1 AGQIAGLLFKPPPL
15 ASRAARRLAP
25 VSLPKPT
32 GHLPVGTETFV
43 ATDPGR
49 EGRKIPVQV
58 WYPAVASGAKAS
70 TPSTYALPATSA
82 LLAQQFG
89 VPVRDVRAIRTNA
102 AARLALAHP
111 PGRLPVVLFSPGLGV
126 PRPLYSGL
134 GAELA
139 SHGYVVAVMDHP
151 GDGQLVEFPD
161 GTTVPGPPPADE
173 AALTALLATRVA
185 DARAVLDL
193 LQRLN
198 GQSGGRLSKALDLDR
213 VDFVGHSFGGAT
225 AAETMRLD
233 RRFRAGV
240 NLDGTMSG
248 AVLETGLDRP
258 FLLVSSDHPQ
268 GEDDE
273 SWTAFRRHTARAR
286 EMLIAGSAHMS
297 FTDQPAL
304 SSLRPAAE
312 PRDPAQL
319 GTIEPARSFAVQSAY
334 VLAFLDQQLRG
345 TSPAL
350 LDGPSAT
357 YPEVRFG

>member
-1 AGQIAGLLFKPPPL
+1 AD
-15 ASRAARRLAP
+15 S
-25 VSLPKPT
+25 
-32 GHLPVGTETFV
+32 
-43 ATDPGR
+43 GR
-49 EGRKIPVQV
+49 DGRKIPVQV
-58 WYPAVASGAKAS
+58 WYPAIAGGAKRS

-89 VPVRDVRAIRTNA
+89 VPLQDIRAIRTNA
-102 AARLALAHP
+102 TTKPAVARP
-111 PGRLPVVLFSPGLGV
+111 SGRLPVVLFSPGLGV
-126 PRPLYSGL
+126 GRPLYSGL

-161 GTTVPGPPPADE
+161 GTTVPALPPANE
-173 AALTALLATRVA
+173 EALTALLATRVA
-185 DARAVLDL
+185 DAEAVLDL
-193 LQRLN
+193 LERLD
-198 GQSGGRLSKALDLDR
+198 GRSGGRLSKALDLDH
-213 VDFVGHSFGGAT
+213 VAFVGHSFGGAT
-225 AAETMRLD
+225 AAEAMRLD
-233 RRFRAGV
+233 RRFLTGV

-273 SWTAFRRHTARAR
+273 SWTAFRRHSAQAR

-304 SSLRPAAE
+304 SSFRPAGE

-319 GTIEPARSFAVQSAY
+319 GTIDPARSFAVQSAY
-334 VLAFLDQQLRG
+334 VLAFLEQQLRG
-345 TSPAL
+345 RSQPL

-357 YPEVRFG
+357 YPEVHFG